1 MAIGRYS
8 SKIKLP
14 ILRYDVE
21 ISYSEVEK
29 PSGIAYILLMMVQSA
44 GKNNFSWQD
53 MLDQFGLP
61 TAMFGVFRDE
71 LESMKQKGMVDY
83 SYVMTLRTPVNTVTM
98 TETGKKAFD
107 QGIITSQNKSKL
119 DAVLYFPGEGT
130 RKFQIFTPKK
140 SNFMQEG
147 ADERYRQIP
156 FDTKMMDQFIE
167 QEKNLFHIRS
177 SETIFSVNHIR
188 QSYWSYLS
196 SVGLSFNETLGAFS
210 IIGSKAIDERFV
222 KRYVTIN
229 ELFDNLEADPFAI
242 PDELSR
248 VPHHET
254 NDWDNFVYELPSDM
268 SLKNEKYVIST
279 LGSEIPGAY
288 VVDKLEDGSDF
299 VIITS
304 KSIGFAYRIIQTP
317 ISISGMEGSVV
328 RPVLAKRMI
337 SADTISS
344 LMFDVAKS
352 QYDGSIISLSNS
364 LQILDRVSNDEGAES
379 LIKDYIKS
387 TLDVKGAHEI
397 TRIYKK
403 SKWNKMIRTWVLDLL
418 AGMSHKDRLTL
429 CKAIYFTKISINGQQ
444 AGFLLRSPD
453 SQENMELADAMFKI
467 LSPNTVQPFLDSI
480 DIADEV
486 SRYIMENKT
495 LESPVSEQFKN
506 VNYASISLK
515 GLRDFTGASEI
526 SDYFYSYEAIKP
538 ENKPAIIKYS
548 KDLSSRLDYLQGYF
562 ASEGLDDLR
571 DLASVYSDISST
583 LDDDDIDFKSSNGRI
598 FGIHMRIWI
607 EEMLERLLDDQTSTL
622 EILIDKANKIYIDPK
637 TKVKLIDNKQRLVL
651 DQIRHYGNSCAHD
664 KTVFPREEEEKQ
676 HWINIAEEV
685 EQAIEVYLSKK
696 TS

>member
-1 MAIGRYS
+1 MAIGKYS

-29 PSGIAYILLMMVQSA
+29 PSGIAYILLMMVQAA
-44 GKNNFSWQD
+44 GKNDFSWQD
-53 MLDQFGLP
+53 LMDQFGLP

-83 SYVMTLRTPVNTVTM
+83 TYAMTLRTPVNTVTM

-119 DAVLYFPGEGT
+119 DTALYFPGEGT

-140 SNFMQEG
+140 SGFMLDG
-147 ADERYRQIP
+147 ADDRYRQIP
-156 FDTKMMDQFIE
+156 FDTKLMDQFIE
-167 QEKNLFHIRS
+167 QEKNLFYIRS
-177 SETIFSVNHIR
+177 SETIFSINHIR
-188 QSYWSYLS
+188 QSYCSYYS

-210 IIGSKAIDERFV
+210 IIGSKKIDERFV
-222 KRYVTIN
+222 KKYVTID
-229 ELFDNLEADPFAI
+229 ELFDNLETDPFML
-242 PDELSR
+242 PDELSG
-248 VPHHET
+248 VSHHET
-254 NDWDNFVYELPSDM
+254 NDWDNFVYVLPSDL

-279 LGSEIPGAY
+279 LGSDIPGAY

-299 VIITS
+299 VVITS
-304 KSIGFAYRIIQTP
+304 KSIGFAYRIVQTP
-317 ISISGMEGSVV
+317 ISISGMEGSMI
-328 RPVLAKRMI
+328 RPVLVKRMI

-344 LMFDVAKS
+344 LMYDVARS

-364 LQILDRVSNDEGAES
+364 LQILDRVSNDDGAES
-379 LIKDYIKS
+379 LIKDYIRA
-387 TLDVKGAHEI
+387 TFDVKGAHEI

-403 SKWNKMIRTWVLDLL
+403 SKWNKMIRSWILDLL
-418 AGMSHKDRLTL
+418 ADMSHKERLAL
-429 CKAIYFTKISINGQQ
+429 CKAVYSTKISINGQQ
-444 AGFLLRSPD
+444 AGFLLRSSD
-453 SQENMELADAMFKI
+453 AQKNLELADAMFKI
-467 LSPNTVQPFLDSI
+467 LSPNTVHPFLESME
-480 DIADEV
+480 IADDV
-486 SRYIMENKT
+486 SQYIVESKT
-495 LESPVSEQFKN
+495 LDSPVSELFKN
-506 VNYASISLK
+506 MNYASISLK

-548 KDLSSRLDYLQGYF
+548 KDLTSRLEYLQGYV
-562 ASEGLDDLR
+562 ASEGLDDLK

-583 LDDDDIDFKSSNGRI
+583 LDDDDVDFKTSNGRI

-607 EEMLERLLDDQTSTL
+607 EEMLKRLLDDQVSTL
-622 EILIDKANKIYIDPK
+622 EILIDKANKIYVDPK
-637 TKVKLIDNKQRLVL
+637 AKVKLIDNKQRAVL

-664 KTVFPREEEEKQ
+664 KTVFPREEDEKQ

-685 EQAIEVYLSKK
+685 EQAIDVYLSKK
-696 TS
+696 SS

>member
-8 SKIKLP
+8 SKIELP

-29 PSGIAYILLMMVQSA
+29 PSGIAFILLMMVQSA
-44 GKNNFSWQD
+44 GKNDFSWQD
-53 MLDQFGLP
+53 LMDQFGLP

-83 SYVMTLRTPVNTVTM
+83 SHAITLRTPVNTVIM

-119 DAVLYFPGEGT
+119 DTALYFPGEGS

-140 SNFMQEG
+140 SNFMLEG
-147 ADERYRQIP
+147 ADDRYKQIP
-156 FDTKMMDQFIE
+156 FNTRMINQFIE

-188 QSYWSYLS
+188 QSYYSYYS
-196 SVGLSFNETLGAFS
+196 SVGLSFNETLAAFS
-210 IIGSKAIDERFV
+210 IIGSKKIDERFV
-222 KRYVTIN
+222 KKYVTVD
-229 ELFDNLEADPFAI
+229 ELFGNLETDPFAI
-242 PDELSR
+242 PDELSEIS
-248 VPHHET
+248 HHET
-254 NDWDNFVYELPSDM
+254 NEWDDFIYVLPSDL
-268 SLKNEKYVIST
+268 SLKNEKYIIST
-279 LGSEIPGAY
+279 LDSGIPGAY

-304 KSIGFAYRIIQTP
+304 KSIGFAFRIIQTP
-317 ISISGMEGSVV
+317 ISVYGMEGSII
-328 RPVLAKRMI
+328 RPVLVKRMI

-344 LMFDVAKS
+344 LMYDVARS
-352 QYDGSIISLSNS
+352 QYDNSIISLSNS
-364 LQILDRVSNDEGAES
+364 LQILDRVSNDDGAES
-379 LIKDYIKS
+379 LIKEYIRA
-387 TLDVKGAHEI
+387 TFDVKGAYEI
-397 TRIYKK
+397 TRLYKK
-403 SKWNKMIRTWVLDLL
+403 SKWNKMIRTWILDLL
-418 AGMSHKDRLTL
+418 AGFSHKNRLAL
-429 CKAIYFTKISINGQQ
+429 CKAVYSTKISINGQQ

-453 SQENMELADAMFKI
+453 VQENMELTDAIFKI
-467 LSPNTVQPFLDSI
+467 LSPNTVHSFLESME
-480 DIADEV
+480 IADDV
-486 SRYIMENKT
+486 AQYIVETKT
-495 LESPVSEQFKN
+495 LDSPVSELFKN
-506 VNYASISLK
+506 MNYASISLK
-515 GLRDFTGASEI
+515 GLKDLTRASEI

-548 KDLSSRLDYLQGYF
+548 KDLTSRLEYLQRYV

-583 LDDDDIDFKSSNGRI
+583 LDDDVVDFKSSNGRI

-607 EEMLERLLDDQTSTL
+607 EEMLKKLLNNQVSTL
-622 EILIDKANKIYIDPK
+622 EILIDKANKIYLDPK
-637 TKVKLIDNKQRLVL
+637 TKVKLIDNKQRMVL

-676 HWINIAEEV
+676 RWINIVEEV
-685 EQAIEVYLSKK
+685 EQAINVYLSKK
-696 TS
+696 VS